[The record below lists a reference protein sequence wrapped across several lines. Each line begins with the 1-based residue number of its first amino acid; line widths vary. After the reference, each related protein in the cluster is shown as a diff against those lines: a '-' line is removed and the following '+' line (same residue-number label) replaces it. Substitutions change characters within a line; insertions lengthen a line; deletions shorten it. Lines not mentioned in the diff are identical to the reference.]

1 MNLSYINSKHHFIP
15 IINNKIIL
23 NPKFKFSKSNSK
35 SKSKSSLLKIKT
47 IKHILSRHTSIKL
60 SKHKSKSKKQSS
72 SFFNNL
78 FTDDLTH
85 KSSKHTSSKH
95 KSLSKNNQKQKKT
108 VSSLKHST
116 ISLKDAI
123 YKSNKSLIHA
133 GTLIDD
139 RKDFTKSNPNELYYM
154 LKEQFRYYKA
164 TTPRKVQNLDKQV
177 QFMLKDY
184 SISQAWLKMYE
195 IITDC
200 NLIPTNRKGIYK
212 SFHICEAPGT
222 FINCINN
229 YIHTKTN
236 YDAFEWK
243 AQSLKPRGSK
253 SKADTIGDT
262 YGLIK
267 RYPDKWDFGVDDTGD
282 ITNIENIKYYAK
294 MAKDMNINLMTSDC
308 GLPMGDTKY
317 YQVAYASYVSLLYS
331 LPKNGTLLYKVL
343 SPIDMPLI
351 WNLIYITYTN
361 FKEMYFFKPVQNS
374 QSREFYIIG
383 KGYLGTDQ
391 NILDKLLELIPKFDE
406 NSTTFNK
413 EEYDLFND
421 SYPEEFVIQVQNI
434 CERLA
439 SNYVNSIE
447 RIIYYVDNVDALGK
461 EYKKHIESYMK
472 EKNEDWIRKYKVVKL
487 DKQFIL

>member
-1 MNLSYINSKHHFIP
+1 M
-15 IINNKIIL
+15 
-23 NPKFKFSKSNSK
+23 
-35 SKSKSSLLKIKT
+35 SLE
-47 IKHILSRHTSIKL
+47 
-60 SKHKSKSKKQSS
+60 
-72 SFFNNL
+72 
-78 FTDDLTH
+78 
-85 KSSKHTSSKH
+85 
-95 KSLSKNNQKQKKT
+95 
-108 VSSLKHST
+108 
-116 ISLKDAI
+116 DAI
-123 YKSNKSLIHA
+123 TYSNNSLIQV
-133 GTLIDD
+133 GRLMDV
-139 RKDFTKSNPNELYYM
+139 RKDFSKANPNELYYM
-154 LKEQFRYYKA
+154 LKEQYRYYKA
-164 TTPRKVQNLDKQV
+164 ATPRNVQNLDKKV
-177 QFMLKDY
+177 QSMLKDY

-200 NLIPTNRKGIYK
+200 DLIPTNRKGTYK

-243 AQSLKPRGSK
+243 SQSLKPKGAM
-253 SKADTIGDT
+253 SKATTIGDT

-267 RYPDKWDFGVDDTGD
+267 RYPDKWDFGIDNTGD

-331 LPKNGTLLYKVL
+331 LPQNGTLLYKVL
-343 SPIDMPLI
+343 SPIDVPLI

-361 FKEMYFFKPVQNS
+361 FKEMFFFKPVQNS
-374 QSREFYIIG
+374 QSRGFYIIG
-383 KGYLGTDQ
+383 KGYLGTEQ
-391 NILDKLLELIPKFDE
+391 SVLDKLLSLIPKFE
-406 NSTTFNK
+406 ESSVGSKFNK

-421 SYPEEFVIQVQNI
+421 TYPEEFVIQVQNI

-472 EKNEDWIRKYKVVKL
+472 EKNEDWIRKYKVMKL
-487 DKQFIL
+487 DKQFVL